1 MKHLR
6 AKIKD
11 GKHAPNTSEG
21 KKKNSC
27 ETLQILVN
35 KPTAY
40 CTTTVVLR
48 LTGVTFS

>member
-21 KKKNSC
+21 KKKKFLWNSTDIGQQTNC
-27 ETLQILVN
+27 LLYNHSGT
-35 KPTAY
+35 
-40 CTTTVVLR
+40 
-48 LTGVTFS
+48 

>member
-21 KKKNSC
+21 KKKK
-27 ETLQILVN
+27 ILVKLYRYWSTN
-35 KPTAY
+35 QLPIVPPQWY
-40 CTTTVVLR
+40 L
-48 LTGVTFS
+48 G